1 MPPTSPSTPA
11 VVFRDRQAQ
20 IFPVDRRVV
29 VSQENSL
36 AVDPGRGRGVDVL
49 ADQAG
54 AGVEHLGKTILEA
67 LP

>member
-11 VVFRDRQAQ
+11 V
-20 IFPVDRRVV
+20 
-29 VSQENSL
+29 
-36 AVDPGRGRGVDVL
+36 GGGGVL
-49 ADQAG
+49 ADQAD